1 MEVPL
6 AVIALVSGWL
16 IGPQTLIAT
25 LVLYLVLK
33 RYSHEVCAHMLQYKN
48 TFMETFTEMTKP
60 SSLAMI
66 TEQVTRVPQQQQF
79 HTIKDNYESIDDL
92 KQDLKK
98 SGLESSRMIIGIDF
112 TQSNERNGEKSF
124 DGKSL
129 HDITGL
135 NPYQEVIT
143 ILGKTLASFDE
154 DGEFLCYGFGDSKT
168 KDKAV
173 CNLLRYN
180 NDRCK
185 ESARCKSLNEVL
197 DTYNHAI
204 QTLKLSGPTSFTPLI
219 KKAIETCKQEKQY
232 YVLVIITDGE
242 TMTPEEDAQ
251 TIVEASNYP
260 ISIICVGVGD
270 GPWDTMEEF
279 DDELPKRKFDN
290 FQLVILNEVTKNTMH
305 RDAEFAR
312 HALMEI
318 PEQFK
323 CIKSL
328 GYLKKW

>member
-1 MEVPL
+1 
-6 AVIALVSGWL
+6 
-16 IGPQTLIAT
+16 
-25 LVLYLVLK
+25 
-33 RYSHEVCAHMLQYKN
+33 
-48 TFMETFTEMTKP
+48 METLSGIDTTP
-60 SSLAMI
+60 LMI
-66 TEQVTRVPQQQQF
+66 TEQLIRVSQQQQQF
-79 HTIKDNYESIDDL
+79 YAIKDNYESVEDL

-112 TQSNERNGEKSF
+112 TQSNERTGEESF
-124 DGKSL
+124 GGKSL
-129 HDITGL
+129 HDITVL

-168 KDKAV
+168 KDRAV
-173 CNLLRYN
+173 CNLLKYTD
-180 NDRCK
+180 DRRK
-185 ESARCKSLNEVL
+185 DDARCRSLDEVL
-197 DTYNHAI
+197 TNYNSAI
-204 QTLKLSGPTSFTPLI
+204 QKLRLSGPTSFTPLI
-219 KKAIETCKQEKQY
+219 KKAIGVCKQEKQY
-232 YVLVIITDGE
+232 YILVIITDGE
-242 TMTPEEDAQ
+242 TMTPEEDAK

-290 FQLVILNEVTKNTMH
+290 FQLVIFNDVTKNAMH
-305 RDAEFAR
+305 REAEFAR

-328 GYLKKW
+328 GYLRRVRI